1 MRKLTLLLL
10 SVLLVC
16 LASLAAAELKEAPML
31 AELVA
36 AGTLPPVEERMPVE
50 ADILVVEPEDEIG
63 QYGGALQLAWKGSND
78 RWWAG
83 KMTEEP
89 LFRFKPDGSG
99 VEPNVAKGY
108 DVNEDATVF
117 TIYLREGMRWSDGM
131 PFTAK
136 DVLFYWDHLLTK
148 ETFGKSI
155 YECYYSIDP
164 DTGEKALASF
174 ELVDDYTFRVT
185 HKYPSAQFLERVA
198 IDNKWLFAPAHFH
211 EKVLAEFIGEEE
223 ALNVAAEWGFNDIAS
238 LGKYTGYYYWTFQQI
253 PTLRAWVASN
263 DHEAQKF
270 VMMRNPYYFKT
281 DTAGNQ
287 LPYLDQLDFNKI
299 QDDSHIELGVL
310 SGDVDMAVFGVDK
323 FTILKENEQKG
334 GYRVLNYGSTDWTSF
349 SIQLNQTVK
358 DDNLRAL
365 FRDIRFR
372 EALSIAVDREEF
384 VNLVYDGLVDPI
396 QISIPEGL
404 VNYQEGWAQRWAQ
417 YDPQKAADL
426 LDEIGLPW
434 DAAKEYRNNPDGSEL
449 TLTIHYGSNTL
460 NDMGTELLKKYFNE
474 VGLNVNLKVLDGA
487 LWNEMKYNNELEIAV
502 ETIACFNVTL
512 RPETVVPVRVL
523 TPWQGHYG
531 EWVAT
536 GGASG
541 VEPEGDVVKILDAWK
556 LVSSAR
562 TQEELDR
569 LGDEIIKVFA
579 ENNWVIGY
587 AGPAPKLAVFD
598 ARLINVPEHVIYA
611 DEFRDLGHARPFQFS
626 FK

>member
-1 MRKLTLLLL
+1 MKKFTLLFLSLL
-10 SVLLVC
+10 LICVTG
-16 LASLAAAELKEAPML
+16 LAL
-31 AELVA
+31 AELREAPVLADQVA
-36 AGTLPPVEERMPVE
+36 AGTLPALEERLPVAE
-50 ADILVVEPEDEIG
+50 DILVVETENQIG
-63 QYGGALQLAWKGSND
+63 NYGGALQLAWKGSGD

-89 LFRFKPDGSG
+89 LFRFKADGSG

-108 DVNEDATVF
+108 DVNEDATVY

-131 PFTAK
+131 PFTAD

-164 DTGEKALASF
+164 ETGEKALATF
-174 ELVDDYTFRVT
+174 EKVDDYTFRVT

-211 EKVLAEFIGEEE
+211 EKVLSEFIGEEE
-223 ALNVAAEWGFNDIAS
+223 ALKVAAEWGFNDIAS
-238 LGKYTGYYYWTFQQI
+238 LGKYTGYYYWTYPQI
-253 PTLRAWVASN
+253 PTVRAWVATN
-263 DHEAQKF
+263 DHDGQKF
-270 VMMRNPYYFKT
+270 IMARNPYYFKT
-281 DTAGNQ
+281 DTEGNQ
-287 LPYLDQLDFNKI
+287 LPYLDALEFNNV
-299 QDDSHIELGVL
+299 QDDSHVELGVL

-334 GYRVLNYGSTDWTSF
+334 NYVVRNYGSTDWTSF
-349 SIQLNQTVK
+349 SIQFNQTVK

-365 FRDIRFR
+365 FQDIRFR
-372 EALSIAVDREEF
+372 EALSIGVDREEF
-384 VNLVYDGLVDPI
+384 VNLVFDGLVDPI

-404 VNYQEGWAQRWAQ
+404 VHYQEGWAERWAQ
-417 YDPQKAADL
+417 FDPQRASQL

-434 DAAKEYRNNPDGSEL
+434 DAGKTYRNNIDGSEL
-449 TLTIHYGSNTL
+449 TITIHYQSNSV
-460 NDMGTELLKKYFNE
+460 NDMGTELIKKYFNE
-474 VGLNVNLKVLDGA
+474 IGLNVNLKILDSA
-487 LWNEMKYNNELEIAV
+487 LWNEMKYNNELEVAV
-502 ETIACFNVTL
+502 EGIACFNVTL

-536 GGASG
+536 KGASG
-541 VEPEGDVVKILDAWK
+541 VEPQGAVVEILDNWTR
-556 LVSSAR
+556 VSAAK
-562 TQEELDR
+562 TTEELEM
-569 LGDEIIKVFA
+569 LGNEIMRVFA
-579 ENNWVIGY
+579 ENNWVLGF

-598 ARLINVPEHVIYA
+598 ADLINVPEYVIFA
-611 DEFRDLGHARPFQFS
+611 DEFRDLGNARPFQFS